1 MIRKNSHDQVED
13 YLQSY
18 VESNWT
24 KLITG
29 MSVKVEQMTKVKM
42 EDFRWKY
49 KQRYNLCLLTC
60 YSFCLYKS
68 VKLN

>member
-13 YLQSY
+13 YLQPY

-29 MSVKVEQMTKVKM
+29 MSVKVEQMTKVTM
-42 EDFRWKY
+42 ED
-49 KQRYNLCLLTC
+49 
-60 YSFCLYKS
+60 
-68 VKLN
+68 